1 MGRFGFSCAKGVACS
16 GDGGIGKR
24 SEIVRTFVLLL
35 VMATSAFAQAPA
47 DSVAQALLQRFDD
60 ARFPGA
66 FEKSMKMETNRP
78 GRDPLNYSY
87 DIIGVGEDKSLMT
100 VTDPPRERDKQ
111 VLLNGDNLWF
121 FVPDVSRPV
130 KLTRKASFMG
140 SVFSNEDVMNSTLA
154 DDYVARVMDRQVING
169 RVHFHVELTA
179 KSRSVAYAKMEAGL
193 DSVSA
198 IPDTIT
204 FYGLTGKALK
214 QEVVNKT
221 AHFAGRERPS
231 VMTMYDFLEEGAYTK
246 VEIMSLS
253 ERDAVLESTF
263 DPTRLGK

>member
-1 MGRFGFSCAKGVACS
+1 MRLFMLTAALSAQ
-16 GDGGIGKR
+16 
-24 SEIVRTFVLLL
+24 VL
-35 VMATSAFAQAPA
+35 AQQPA
-47 DSVAQALLQRFDD
+47 DSVAQALLQRLDD

-66 FEKSMKMETNRP
+66 YEMSMKMETNRP
-78 GRDPLNYSY
+78 GRDVLDYTY
-87 DIIGVGEDKSLMT
+87 DIVGVGEDKSLMT

-221 AHFAGRERPS
+221 ARFAGRERPA
-231 VMTMYDFLEEGAYTK
+231 VMTMYDFLEEGAYTR
-246 VEIMSLS
+246 VEILSLN
-253 ERDAVLESTF
+253 ERDAIPESTF

>member
-1 MGRFGFSCAKGVACS
+1 MNMQIFKCLLSVALALS
-16 GDGGIGKR
+16 SI
-24 SEIVRTFVLLL
+24 SH
-35 VMATSAFAQAPA
+35 AFAQAPA
-47 DSVAQALLQRFDD
+47 DSVAQALLQRLDD

-66 FEKSMKMETNRP
+66 FEMSMKMETNRP

-140 SVFSNEDVMNSTLA
+140 SVFSNEDAMNSTLA

-246 VEIMSLS
+246 VEILSLS
-253 ERDAVLESTF
+253 ERDAVPESTF

>member
-1 MGRFGFSCAKGVACS
+1 MKMQIHRYLFVAVLALS
-16 GDGGIGKR
+16 
-24 SEIVRTFVLLL
+24 IVSHV
-35 VMATSAFAQAPA
+35 FAQEPA
-47 DSVAQALLQRFDD
+47 DPVAQALLQRLDD

-66 FEKSMKMETNRP
+66 YEMSLKMKTVRP
-78 GRDPLNYSY
+78 GRDALDYAYN
-87 DIIGVGEDKSLMT
+87 IIGVGEDKSLMT

-111 VLLNGDNLWF
+111 ILLNEDNLWF

-154 DDYVARVMDRQVING
+154 DDYTARVMSRSENSG

-179 KSRSVAYAKMEAGL
+179 KTRSVAYAKMECGI
-193 DSVSA
+193 DSASA

-204 FYGLTGKALK
+204 FFGLTGKALK
-214 QEVVNKT
+214 QEIVDET
-221 AHFAGRERPS
+221 GFFAGRQRPS
-231 VMTMYDFLEEGAYTK
+231 KMTMYDSLEAGAYTQ
-246 VEIMSLS
+246 VEILSLDQ
-253 ERDAVLESTF
+253 RDAIPESTF

>member
-1 MGRFGFSCAKGVACS
+1 MKSLVIFLILVLSHMCS
-16 GDGGIGKR
+16 GQ
-24 SEIVRTFVLLL
+24 E
-35 VMATSAFAQAPA
+35 AA
-47 DSVAQALLQRFDD
+47 DSVAQALLQRLDD

-66 FEKSMKMETNRP
+66 YEMSMKMETHRP
-78 GRDPLNYSY
+78 GRDPLYYSY
-87 DIIGVGEDKSLMT
+87 DIVGIGEDKSLMT

-111 VLLNGDNLWF
+111 VLLNDENLWF

-154 DDYVARVMDRQVING
+154 DDYLARILARTERGGKI
-169 RVHFHVELTA
+169 HFRVELTA
-179 KSRSVAYAKMEAGL
+179 KTRSVAYAKMECGI
-193 DSVSA
+193 DSASA

-214 QEVVNKT
+214 QEVVNQT
-221 AHFAGRERPS
+221 GFLAGRERPTI
-231 VMTMYDFLEEGAYTK
+231 MTMHDFLEEGAFTR
-246 VEIMSLS
+246 VEILTLK
-253 ERDAVLESTF
+253 EREDVPESTF